1 MYRSLY
7 NYKGEGK
14 GTLPVRKEEQFTFIK
29 QHDANWWKMRSQT
42 GSVGLVPACY
52 LEPVHSDTVRGSL
65 QGPFKETV
73 VCCFVGMLLKMN
85 W

>member
-7 NYKGEGK
+7 SYKGEGN
-14 GTLPVRKEEQFTFIK
+14 GALPVRKGEQFTFIK

-52 LEPVHSDTVRGSL
+52 LEPVHNDTVRESL

-73 VCCFVGMLLKMN
+73 VCCFVGVLLKMN